1 MIIIYNCNGNFYLLW
16 GVKLKSLVDSRMK
29 RMKVMGYL
37 PSLEKFK
44 RMGKKL
50 ALNMQQAV
58 LLSINLRNLKYF
70 NEIYGTKKGDDLI
83 QRMVDYFCFDNKN
96 CIIGTKSYVDH
107 ILVLCEGYDYSKEEL
122 IRYYDKYSRVFLE
135 EINNIYPRAKV
146 HIDIGMSLVDG
157 NEDFIVAQDNA
168 RYARRSISYSYDT
181 SVAFYS
187 EELRKKSLE
196 KASIIPNFQKA
207 IDNNDIIVL
216 LQPKYSVEENRI
228 VGAEAL
234 SRFKDE
240 DGNIVSPA
248 LFVPILEKAHII
260 YQLDYEVIRQVVNIQ
275 KKWQDEGRE
284 LFPISVNLSRV
295 DLLEDNFMERID
307 NLVSEAGIPRN
318 SIEFEFTETVLVEN
332 LSKVISKL
340 NNLKNCGYR
349 IAIDDFGS
357 GYNSLYVLGQ
367 IPANVIKF
375 DRGFVLHSLQN
386 DVGLTIMK
394 NLVETFKEI
403 SFEVLCEGV
412 ETKEEE
418 KNIVECGCDIIQ
430 GYLYDR
436 PLGVTDFEE
445 KYVAC

>member
-1 MIIIYNCNGNFYLLW
+1 MSIL
-16 GVKLKSLVDSRMK
+16 DSKVNKMK
-29 RMKVMGYL
+29 ALGSL

-44 RMGKKL
+44 RKGKRI
-50 ALNMQQAV
+50 ALGMQQAV
-58 LLSINLRNLKYF
+58 LVSINLRNLKYF

-96 CIIGTKSYVDH
+96 CVLGTKSYVDH
-107 ILVLCEGYDYSKEEL
+107 LLILCEGYDRSKEEL
-122 IRYYDKYSRVFLE
+122 ITYYDNYSRGFLE
-135 EINNIYPRAKV
+135 EINEIYPRAKV
-146 HIDIGMSLVDG
+146 HIDIGMSLVEHD
-157 NEDFIVAQDNA
+157 EDFIVAQDNA
-168 RYARRSISYSYDT
+168 RYARRSISYSYET

-187 EELRKKSLE
+187 EDLRKKSLE
-196 KASIIPNFQKA
+196 RASIIPNFQKA
-207 IDNNDIIVL
+207 IDNNEIIVL

-260 YQLDYEVIRQVVNIQ
+260 YQLDYEVVRQVVNIQ
-275 KKWQDEGRE
+275 KKWMDEGVDI
-284 LFPISVNLSRV
+284 FPISVNLSRV
-295 DLLEDNFMERID
+295 DLLEDDFMDRV
-307 NLVSEAGIPRN
+307 NKLVKDAGIPKE

-332 LSKVISKL
+332 LSTVINKL
-340 NNLKNCGYR
+340 NSLKNCGYR

-386 DVGLTIMK
+386 DIGLTIMK

-418 KNIVECGCDIIQ
+418 EYIVECGCDVIQ
-430 GYLYDR
+430 GYLYDK
-436 PLGVTDFEE
+436 PLDVNDFEM

>member
-1 MIIIYNCNGNFYLLW
+1 
-16 GVKLKSLVDSRMK
+16 MK
-29 RMKVMGYL
+29 ELGYL
-37 PSLEKFK
+37 PSLDRFK
-44 RMGKKL
+44 RRGKKL
-50 ALNMQQAV
+50 AKNLEQAV
-58 LLSINLRNLKYF
+58 LISINLRNLKYF
-70 NEIYGTKKGDDLI
+70 NEIYGTEKGDDLI
-83 QRMVDYFCFDNKN
+83 ERMIDYFIFENKD
-96 CIIGTKSYVDH
+96 CILGTKSYIDH
-107 ILVLCEGYDYSKEEL
+107 ILILCEGSSSTKEEL
-122 IRYYDKYSRVFLE
+122 IGYYNDYSREFLD

-146 HIDIGMSLVDG
+146 HIDIGMSLVEQD
-157 NEDFIVAQDNA
+157 EDFIVAQDNA

-207 IDNNDIIVL
+207 IDKKEIIVL

-240 DGNIVSPA
+240 EGNIVSPA
-248 LFVPILEKAHII
+248 LFVPVLEKAHII
-260 YQLDYEVIRQVVNIQ
+260 YQLDYEVVRQVVNIQ
-275 KKWQDEGRE
+275 KKWQDEGVT

-295 DLLEDNFMERID
+295 DLLEDDFMDRV
-307 NLVSEAGIPRN
+307 NKLVKDAGIPKS

-340 NNLKNCGYR
+340 NALKDCGYR

-394 NLVETFKEI
+394 NLVDTFKQI

-418 KNIVECGCDIIQ
+418 EYIVECGCDVIQ
-430 GYLYDR
+430 GYLYDK
-436 PLGVTDFEE
+436 PLRVSDFET